1 MHAVLLTVLALTG
14 GNGTAFNIS
23 DSGVREA
30 PRTFNVQQVQYAQP
44 IPSSQEYPV
53 DGAYEDGGY
62 YGGSNH
68 KAKAIAKPP
77 HGGWWGMMPQ
87 TCYNPKFGCY
97 GGERHY
103 NRYPAFHGTYYRRP
117 YNYRN
122 VFDYPWHAELH
133 EPVSHFAYTSDV
145 QEGGPA
151 GQVGAK
157 PAPRTAQAAAPPQRT
172 IAQPQGLRTLRR

>member
-14 GNGTAFNIS
+14 GNGTAFHIS
-23 DSGVREA
+23 DAGVSET
-30 PRTFNVQQVQYAQP
+30 PRTFAVQPVQYAQP
-44 IPSSQEYPV
+44 MAYSQEYP
-53 DGAYEDGGY
+53 AAGGCENGQC
-62 YGGSNH
+62 GGNH
-68 KAKAIAKPP
+68 KANAIAKPP

-97 GGERHY
+97 AGERHY

-145 QEGGPA
+145 QAGGPA
-151 GQVGAK
+151 GQLGAN
-157 PAPRTAQAAAPPQRT
+157 PAPRTAQAVAPPQRT
-172 IAQPQGLRTLRR
+172 ITQPQGLRTLRR